1 MLLAKWC
8 QELGDDGRTQ
18 QISGESKNL
27 VKKHFQYGKKSL
39 IQKDCQ
45 GSRYRVGGVFGKFKV
60 LEE

>member
-27 VKKHFQYGKKSL
+27 VKKHFQ
-39 IQKDCQ
+39 
-45 GSRYRVGGVFGKFKV
+45 
-60 LEE
+60 